1 MSLFG
6 GGTIKGNRITDFA
19 QTTATVGIVIPYGYG
34 VFPVDGNVI
43 FADLPPKESV
53 TTKKQGKGGVK
64 QETYNYSLSYAIAF
78 CKGPIYGFL
87 WIKRN
92 GKVVYTTD
100 PNAPIDDVAYSQ
112 KWLQKATLYY
122 GTLDQLPDSTIE
134 AVKGSGKVSGFR
146 GLAYIVVE
154 NDDVTEGGGAVP
166 TYEAAVIASPPEVY
180 VTSKPYPVHVVDSL
194 NVGSSKGSSS
204 LRTTLERESY
214 TDFLTVG
221 NTFISAELQT
231 PLVTFN
237 APIDNWTVGSSFVTA
252 ELKSALHQM
261 NAPVDNMTVGSSFVS
276 AELKRTLIS
285 YTIPEPDQL
294 QVSCQ
299 FIQGTL
305 SS

>member
-19 QTTATVGIVIPYGYG
+19 QTTATVGVVIPFGYG
-34 VFPVDGNVI
+34 KFPCDGNVI

-64 QETYNYSLSYAIAF
+64 QETYNYSLSYAVAF
-78 CKGPIYGFL
+78 CKGPIYGYL

-100 PNAPIDDVAYSQ
+100 PNAPADDLAYAQ

-134 AVKGSGKVSGFR
+134 AAKGSGKVSAFR

-166 TYEAAVIASPPEVY
+166 TYQAAVIASPPEVY
-180 VTSKPYPVHVVDSL
+180 TTSKPYPVHIVDSL
-194 NVGSSKGSSS
+194 EVSTSYASGT
-204 LRTTLERESY
+204 LRDTLHRY
-214 TDFLTVG
+214 TLTDG
-221 NTFISAELQT
+221 MDIGLSFIQAELQT
-231 PLVTFN
+231 PLRTISGPVDEF
-237 APIDNWTVGSSFVTA
+237 APSSSFVSATLRTTLRHMDGTIDGMTA
-252 ELKSALHQM
+252 
-261 NAPVDNMTVGSSFVS
+261 GSSFVS
-276 AELKRTLIS
+276 ADLRTILIS

-294 QVSCQ
+294 QVGCQ